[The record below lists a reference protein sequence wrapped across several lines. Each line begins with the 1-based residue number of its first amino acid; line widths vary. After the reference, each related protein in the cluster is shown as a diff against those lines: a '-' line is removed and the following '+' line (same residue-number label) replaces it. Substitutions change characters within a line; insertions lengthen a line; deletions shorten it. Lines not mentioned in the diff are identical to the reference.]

1 MTMTQEQVRKA
12 IAGSIR
18 YERREHGFTI
28 KQLGDAIGVN
38 ESTIT
43 GWEGNG
49 GNVGLDDAWLIADQY
64 GISLDQLAGRA

>member
-1 MTMTQEQVRKA
+1 MTQEQVRKV

-18 YERREHGFTI
+18 FECKKHDYTI
-28 KQLGDAIGVN
+28 KQLGSAIGVN

-49 GNVGLDDAWLIADQY
+49 GNVGLDDAWLMADQY
-64 GISLDQLAGRA
+64 GISLDQLAGRS